1 MPTIRAADFLKLMDE
16 TTKTNEAGT
25 TAEVATRN
33 PVILILGFAVLGIAA
48 GLILFGG
55 SLFGGEAT
63 VDVAESSILEQVS
76 ELEPADPAINQIP
89 GGSLGGLE
97 VGEAAPDFTVQDL
110 DGNAVKLSDYRG
122 KPVILNFW
130 ATWCAPCRVEMPEF
144 QAVYEKNQDIGL
156 EILAVNRDETR
167 EQVVDF
173 FDEFGLTFTPLLD
186 QGALVAEQYQVFNM
200 PTTYFLDENGVVT
213 AVHRGPLVSSQLDG
227 YLEQTIGDS

>member
-1 MPTIRAADFLKLMDE
+1 MDE
-16 TTKTNEAGT
+16 TNKTNETET
-25 TAEVATRN
+25 TTNVASRN
-33 PVILILGFAVLGIAA
+33 PIILILGFAVLGIAA

-55 SLFGGEAT
+55 SLFGGDEA
-63 VDVAESSILEQVS
+63 VAVTDPSILDQVS
-76 ELEPADPAINQIP
+76 ELEPADPAINQIEQ
-89 GGSLGGLE
+89 GSLGGLE
-97 VGEAAPDFTVQDL
+97 VGETAPDFTVADL
-110 DGNAVKLSDYRG
+110 DGNAVKLSDFRG

-144 QAVYEKNQDIGL
+144 QAVFEENQAAGL

-167 EQVVDF
+167 DQVVDF
-173 FDEFGLTFTPLLD
+173 FAEFGLTFTPLLD